1 MRLADFS
8 RLNCERKKVVPHSFW
23 GHLMSKTKKIKTM
36 ENNEIKETKRG
47 TRKPR
52 AKRATAAAGDEN
64 AIFIGTLIQQEL
76 KNQERTVSWLARKL
90 DCDRTNVYNIFRR
103 QDIDTELLM
112 RISVILHRDFFAI
125 FSKEAK
131 RKISA
136 NPGI

>member
-1 MRLADFS
+1 MRVKSDRLLFS
-8 RLNCERKKVVPHSFW
+8 AK
-23 GHLMSKTKKIKTM
+23 
-36 ENNEIKETKRG
+36 G

-52 AKRATAAAGDEN
+52 AKRATAAEGDEN

-112 RISVILHRDFFAI
+112 RISIILHRDFFTI

-131 RKISA
+131 RRISS

>member
-1 MRLADFS
+1 MEKAIE
-8 RLNCERKKVVPHSFW
+8 NKEPKK
-23 GHLMSKTKKIKTM
+23 
-36 ENNEIKETKRG
+36 G

-64 AIFIGTLIQQEL
+64 AIFIGSVIQQEL

-112 RISVILHRDFFAI
+112 RISVILHRDFFSI

-131 RKISA
+131 RKIAA
-136 NPGI
+136 NPAV